1 MSTRARLAAALIL
14 SAVGLAAARSPH
26 QAKRS
31 PAQQPA
37 AGEAV
42 YQQRCEICHG
52 AAGDGNGAAAANM
65 DPRPRDF
72 RRGWYKIRSSA
83 NGQLPT
89 DADLLA
95 IITNGMP
102 GTTMPAWGEILSP
115 DELQAVAGY
124 LKGFSRRFERET
136 PEPVSVVAAPG
147 SSEERIGS
155 GALLFSGAQ
164 AECAKCHGIAGRGDG
179 PSAGELV
186 DDFGQPIVPA
196 DLTTPWSFR
205 GGPGASDI
213 YLRLKTGLTGSPM
226 PSYAEVLSDDQLWDL
241 AYFVDSLGEDQAPQP
256 QPFILAARVE
266 GPLPTTAADAAWQQA
281 EASYY
286 PLVGQLMREPRN
298 FTPRIQEIWVRAL
311 HNGSELALRLEW
323 NDRFAD
329 QGQSPDSLAIEFPAE
344 LLENDERPYFV
355 FGEPGKPVNLW
366 VWDAGSNAFEEQ
378 SSEGVGSRVALPSQ
392 GLTGQVGYEAGQYT
406 LVVARSLVT
415 TDPTDLQIPQGEFVP
430 IAFAA
435 WDGSSGEQAES
446 GAIGT
451 WQAIYLEQ
459 PVSLLG
465 YAWVPAAVLAA
476 AGLELGIAR
485 RVRNSAP
492 KPGRS

>member
-1 MSTRARLAAALIL
+1 MVGLIL
-14 SAVGLAAARSPH
+14 SAAGLAAARSPL
-26 QAKRS
+26 
-31 PAQQPA
+31 PARPAPALQPA
-37 AGEAV
+37 PGEAV
-42 YQQRCEICHG
+42 YQERCEICHG
-52 AAGDGNGAAAANM
+52 PAGDGNGAAAANM

-72 RRGWYKIRSSA
+72 RRGWYKIRSTA

-136 PEPVSVVAAPG
+136 PEPVPVAPAPG
-147 SSEERIGS
+147 SSEERIER
-155 GALLFSGAQ
+155 GAQLFSGAE
-164 AECAKCHGIAGRGDG
+164 AECAKCHGLAGRGDG
-179 PSAGELV
+179 PSAGELM
-186 DDFGQPIVPA
+186 DDFGQPILPA
-196 DLTTPWSFR
+196 DLSAPWYFR
-205 GGPGASDI
+205 GGPSAGDI

-226 PSYAEVLSDDQLWDL
+226 PSYAEVLSDDELWDL
-241 AYFVDSLGEDQAPQP
+241 AYFVDSLAEDQAPQT
-256 QPFILAARVE
+256 QPFILAARVD
-266 GPLPTTAADAAWQQA
+266 GPLPTTAADPSWQQA
-281 EASYY
+281 EASFY

-323 NDRFAD
+323 HDRFAD
-329 QGQSPDSLAIEFPAE
+329 QGQSPDSIAIEFPAE
-344 LLENDERPYFV
+344 LFENDERPYFV

-366 VWDAGSNAFEEQ
+366 VWDAGSNTIEEQ
-378 SSEGVGSRVALPSQ
+378 TSEGVGSRAAQPSQ
-392 GLTGQVGYEAGQYT
+392 SLTGRVEYEAGQYT
-406 LVVARSLVT
+406 LVVARSLAT
-415 TDPTDLQIPQGEFVP
+415 SNDADLQIPQGEFVP

-435 WDGSSGEQAES
+435 WDGASGEQAES
-446 GAIGT
+446 GAIGS
-451 WQAIYLEQ
+451 WQVIYLEE
-459 PVSLLG
+459 PVPLLG

-476 AGLELGIAR
+476 AGLEWGIAR

-492 KPGRS
+492 KPGGS

>member
-1 MSTRARLAAALIL
+1 MGTRARLAAALIL
-14 SAVGLAAARSPH
+14 SAAGLAAARSPFR
-26 QAKRS
+26 AK
-31 PAQQPA
+31 PALVLQPA
-37 AGEAV
+37 TGEAV

-52 AAGDGNGAAAANM
+52 AAGDGSGAAAANM

-72 RRGWYKIRSSA
+72 RRGWYKIRSTA

-89 DADLLA
+89 DADLVR
-95 IITNGMP
+95 IISEGMP
-102 GTTMPAWGEILSP
+102 GTTMPAWGEVLSP
-115 DELQAVAGY
+115 EELEAVAGY

-136 PEPVSVVAAPG
+136 PEPVPVVAAPG
-147 SSEERIGS
+147 SSEERIGR
-155 GALLFSGAQ
+155 GAQLFSGAQ
-164 AECAKCHGIAGRGDG
+164 AECVKCHGVAGRGDG
-179 PSAGELV
+179 PSASELV

-196 DLTTPWSFR
+196 DLTTPWYLR
-205 GGPGASDI
+205 GGPSASDI

-256 QPFILAARVE
+256 PPFILAARVD
-266 GPLPTTAADAAWQQA
+266 GLLPTTAADASWQQA
-281 EASYY
+281 EASFY

-298 FTPRIQEIWVRAL
+298 FTPGIQEIWVRAL

-329 QGQSPDSLAIEFPAE
+329 QGQSSDSLAIEFPAE
-344 LLENDERPYFV
+344 LPENDERPYFV

-366 VWDAGSNAFEEQ
+366 VWDAGSNTIEEQ
-378 SSEGVGSRVALPSQ
+378 TSEGVGSRIAHQSQ
-392 GLTGQVGYEAGQYT
+392 GLTGRVEYEAGRYT

-415 TDPTDLQIPQGEFVP
+415 ADEADLQIPLGEFVP
-430 IAFAA
+430 VAFAV
-435 WDGSSGEQAES
+435 WDGASGEQEES
-446 GAIGT
+446 GAIGS

-459 PVSLLG
+459 PVPLLG
-465 YAWVPAAVLAA
+465 YAWVPAAVFAA
-476 AGLELGIAR
+476 AGLEWGIAR

-492 KPGRS
+492 KPDGR